1 VLLLLGL
8 RIAIM
13 SSLLRLLPSS
23 ICGGRPEIDE
33 QLTSSPDVEIYQ
45 DTSKKDVKDEKKSP
59 GLPSVDKHED
69 EITTVKDPTLNPG
82 GLTFEEGRSPI
93 P

>member
-1 VLLLLGL
+1 
-8 RIAIM
+8 M
-13 SSLLRLLPSS
+13 FSLLRFLPSS
-23 ICGGRPEIDE
+23 IRPEIDE
-33 QLTSSPDVEIYQ
+33 QSTSSPDVEVNQ
-45 DTSKKDVKDEKKSP
+45 ATSEKKSP
-59 GLPSVDKHED
+59 SLSSVDKHGD

>member
-1 VLLLLGL
+1 
-8 RIAIM
+8 M
-13 SSLLRLLPSS
+13 SSLLRLLPTS
-23 ICGGRPEIDE
+23 ICSGRPEIDG

-45 DTSKKDVKDEKKSP
+45 DTSQNDVKDSEKKYP
-59 GLPSVDKHED
+59 GLSSVDKHGV

-93 P
+93 SPRDSY

>member
-1 VLLLLGL
+1 
-8 RIAIM
+8 M
-13 SSLLRLLPSS
+13 FSLLRFLPSS
-23 ICGGRPEIDE
+23 IRPEIDE
-33 QLTSSPDVEIYQ
+33 QSTSNPDVEVNQ
-45 DTSKKDVKDEKKSP
+45 ATSEKDVKDSEKKSP
-59 GLPSVDKHED
+59 SLSSVDKHGD